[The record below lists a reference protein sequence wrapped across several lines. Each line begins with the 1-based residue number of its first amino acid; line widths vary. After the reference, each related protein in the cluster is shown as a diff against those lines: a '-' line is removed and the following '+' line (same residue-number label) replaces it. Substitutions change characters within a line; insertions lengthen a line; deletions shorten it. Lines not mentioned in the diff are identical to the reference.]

1 MQGDEAIA
9 GEGPVPENGWAARPL
24 ILAGLGLVA
33 GFVVHCILGPG
44 FHNNLTTLQA
54 SSVTGVVFVAGLA
67 GFTLERR
74 LWWWSLLFA
83 AALALVGA
91 LVVAWNGTPED
102 WSVGEGWRMVSLLLA
117 VAVAAPLFQAAR
129 DEGARRFPYESV
141 HDHAWTNVV
150 LWFACWVFVAI
161 VFALAW
167 LLALLFDLIKIDFLK
182 ELLEKD
188 WFWRALIGLA
198 FGAALGL
205 LREHDGVVRLLQ
217 RVVAMVLAVLAPVLA
232 VGLVL
237 FVLALPF
244 TGLNALW
251 EATKSTTPILLF
263 CIAGALVLA
272 NAVIG
277 NAPDQERRFP
287 MLRYGAMGLA
297 AVMLP
302 LAVLATIAISLR
314 TGQYGFTPQRL
325 WAIVFVAL
333 ACLWGA
339 AYLYALIR
347 GRLDWAAR
355 IRPLNL
361 MLAFVVCGVALVLA
375 TPLVS
380 FNAISTRDQVA
391 RLESGK
397 VTPDQ
402 FDWRALAFDFGAPG
416 RAALDRLKRSAN
428 ALYREKAIEVARAET
443 RYGVPQYD
451 EIARRNEAVTK
462 AVRILPAGTPLPLQ
476 LRDLIVWHMSC
487 GRSML
492 DGKPVVQRCT
502 LAMLPGDSE
511 ALLFEDECFVRPSLP
526 EPPIKTSVP
535 THEVAPGP
543 AVRRFPGCEFANR
556 YVRKGSDWIDAGG
569 TRTSLTSAEHATQ
582 MNAYKAG
589 KYEIRTVSRR
599 QVFVGGVPVG
609 QPFE

>member
-9 GEGPVPENGWAARPL
+9 GEGPVPENSRAARPL

-33 GFVVHCILGPG
+33 GLVVHLILGPG
-44 FHNNLTTLQA
+44 FRDNLTTLQA
-54 SSVTGVVFVAGLA
+54 SSVTGMVLVAGLT

-74 LWWWSLLFA
+74 RWWWSLLFA
-83 AALALVGA
+83 AALAVVGA

-141 HDHAWTNVV
+141 HDHAWINVV
-150 LWFACWVFVAI
+150 LWFACCVFVAI

-182 ELLEKD
+182 ELLERD

-244 TGLNALW
+244 TGLDALW

-263 CIAGALVLA
+263 CVAGALVLA

-277 NAPDQERRFP
+277 NAPEQERRFP
-287 MLRYGAMGLA
+287 LLRYGAMGLA

-339 AYLYALIR
+339 AYLYALVR

-361 MLAFVVCGVALVLA
+361 VLAFVVCGVALVLA

-380 FNAISTRDQVA
+380 FNAISTGDQVA

-397 VTPDQ
+397 VTPEQ

-416 RAALDRLKRSAN
+416 RAALKRLQASTNAIIKARAN
-428 ALYREKAIEVARAET
+428 EVASAKMRWEVRDTSEQARNRAQVTANVRMLQPGATLPEALRERMAQGYTCT
-443 RYGVPQYD
+443 REQKCGVLLID
-451 EIARRNEAVTK
+451 EKEALVLEDGCFAASK
-462 AVRILPAGTPLPLQ
+462 RPSAKESSPLPPPVRIAC
-476 LRDLIVWHMSC
+476 RDGIRFRLEN
-487 GRSML
+487 
-492 DGKPVVQRCT
+492 GKWEQGSSAR
-502 LAMLPGDSE
+502 
-511 ALLFEDECFVRPSLP
+511 
-526 EPPIKTSVP
+526 
-535 THEVAPGP
+535 
-543 AVRRFPGCEFANR
+543 AV
-556 YVRKGSDWIDAGG
+556 
-569 TRTSLTSAEHATQ
+569 SAEDDRAISDGY
-582 MNAYKAG
+582 AAG
-589 KYEIRTVSRR
+589 DIEIRTVPRR
-599 QVFVGGVPVG
+599 QVYVGGVPVG
-609 QPFE
+609 EPFE

>member
-1 MQGDEAIA
+1 MQGDEAKA
-9 GEGPVPENGWAARPL
+9 GEGPVPETGWAVRPL
-24 ILAGLGLVA
+24 ILAGVGLVA
-33 GFVVHCILGPG
+33 GFVVHLILGPG
-44 FHNNLTTLQA
+44 FHDNLTSLQA
-54 SSVTGVVFVAGLA
+54 SAVTAVVLAAGLT
-67 GFTLERR
+67 GFTIERQR
-74 LWWWSLLFA
+74 WTWSLAFA
-83 AALALVGA
+83 AVLAVVGA
-91 LVVAWNGTPED
+91 LVVAWNGTPGD

-150 LWFACWVFVAI
+150 LWCACWVFVAI
-161 VFALAW
+161 VFALSW

-182 ELLEKD
+182 QLLEKD
-188 WFWRALIGLA
+188 WFWRSLIGLA

-232 VGLVL
+232 LGLVL

-263 CIAGALVLA
+263 CVAGALVLA

-277 NAPDQERRFP
+277 NAPDQERRSP
-287 MLRYGAMGLA
+287 LLRYGAMGLA

-302 LAVLATIAISLR
+302 LAVLAAVAISLR
-314 TGQYGFTPQRL
+314 IGQYGFTPERL
-325 WAIVFVAL
+325 WAVVFVAL

-339 AYLYALIR
+339 AYLYALVR

-361 MLAFVVCGVALVLA
+361 TLAFVVCGVALMLA

-397 VTPDQ
+397 VTPEQ
-402 FDWRALAFDFGAPG
+402 FDWAALAFDFGQPG
-416 RAALDRLKRSAN
+416 REALERLRKSPDTALRRKADEAAKAGTRWDLVKHETTKEMRERRVEVSKR
-428 ALYREKAIEVARAET
+428 
-443 RYGVPQYD
+443 
-451 EIARRNEAVTK
+451 
-462 AVRILPAGTPLPLQ
+462 VRILPAGTVISQELSNAVADEYACPPT
-476 LRDLIVWHMSC
+476 MSC
-487 GRSML
+487 
-492 DGKPVVQRCT
+492 T
-502 LAMLPGDSE
+502 LFVFSRNE
-511 ALLFEDECFVRPSLP
+511 ALLFTNDCFEEKRGPTVSLNCANPDRFTQKDGKWSQSNYGPSS
-526 EPPIKTSVP
+526 EPS
-535 THEVAPGP
+535 A
-543 AVRRFPGCEFANR
+543 ANR
-556 YVRKGSDWIDAGG
+556 AA
-569 TRTSLTSAEHATQ
+569 L
-582 MNAYKAG
+582 KAG
-589 KYEIRTVSRR
+589 LAAGKIEIRTVPRR
-599 QVFVGGVPVG
+599 QAYVGGVPVG
-609 QPFE
+609 EPFE

>member
-1 MQGDEAIA
+1 MQGDEAKA
-9 GEGPVPENGWAARPL
+9 GEGPVPEGWPARPL
-24 ILAGLGLVA
+24 ILAGIGLVA
-33 GFVVHCILGPG
+33 GFVVHLILGPG
-44 FHNNLTTLQA
+44 FHDNLTTLQA
-54 SSVTGVVFVAGLA
+54 SSVTGVVLAAGLT

-74 LWWWSLLFA
+74 RWLWSLLFA

-102 WSVGEGWRMVSLLLA
+102 WSVGEGWRMISLLLA
-117 VAVAAPLFQAAR
+117 VAIAAPLFQAAR
-129 DEGARRFPYESV
+129 DEGRRRFPYESV

-150 LWFACWVFVAI
+150 LWCACLVFVGI

-167 LLALLFDLIKIDFLK
+167 LLALLFDLIKIDFLR
-182 ELLEKD
+182 ELLRKD
-188 WFWRALIGLA
+188 WFWRSLIGLA

-232 VGLVL
+232 LGLVL

-263 CIAGALVLA
+263 CVAGALILA

-277 NAPDQERRFP
+277 NAPEQERRFP
-287 MLRYGAMGLA
+287 LLRYGAMGLA

-302 LAVLATIAISLR
+302 LAVLAAVAISLR
-314 TGQYGFTPQRL
+314 IGQYGFTPERL
-325 WAIVFVAL
+325 WAVVFVAL

-361 MLAFVVCGVALVLA
+361 TLAFVVCGVALMLA

-397 VTPDQ
+397 VKPEQ
-402 FDWRALAFDFGAPG
+402 FDWAALAYDFGKPG
-416 RAALDRLKRSAN
+416 RAALTRLAASGNPAIRT
-428 ALYREKAIEVARAET
+428 KAIESAKAKS
-443 RYGVPQYD
+443 RYEVSVSDVIHPRPTFSGRYD
-451 EIARRNEAVTK
+451 
-462 AVRILPAGTPLPLQ
+462 VRPAGARIPDALKAIIAKDVCDNQDLCRVFLIDDRTAVVLGDACANLQGDKQLEANACSVDLRTYVMGPKGWDEADFKNPLSATPGMTPEEERAA
-476 LRDLIVWHMSC
+476 LRRERDAITGGQVTVRKVEMRQTFI
-487 GRSML
+487 G
-492 DGKPVVQRCT
+492 DKPV
-502 LAMLPGDSE
+502 S
-511 ALLFEDECFVRPSLP
+511 S
-526 EPPIKTSVP
+526 
-535 THEVAPGP
+535 
-543 AVRRFPGCEFANR
+543 
-556 YVRKGSDWIDAGG
+556 
-569 TRTSLTSAEHATQ
+569 
-582 MNAYKAG
+582 
-589 KYEIRTVSRR
+589 
-599 QVFVGGVPVG
+599 
-609 QPFE
+609 PFE

>member
-1 MQGDEAIA
+1 MQGDEAKA
-9 GEGPVPENGWAARPL
+9 GEGPVPETGWAVRPL
-24 ILAGLGLVA
+24 ILAGVGLVA
-33 GFVVHCILGPG
+33 GFVVHLILGPG
-44 FHNNLTTLQA
+44 FHDNLTSLQA
-54 SSVTGVVFVAGLA
+54 SEVTAVVFAAGLT
-67 GFTLERR
+67 GFTIERQR
-74 LWWWSLLFA
+74 WWWSLLFA
-83 AALALVGA
+83 AVLAVVGA
-91 LVVAWNGTPED
+91 LVVAWNGTPGD

-150 LWFACWVFVAI
+150 LWCACWVFVAI
-161 VFALAW
+161 VFALSW
-167 LLALLFDLIKIDFLK
+167 LLAMLFDLIKIDFLK

-188 WFWRALIGLA
+188 WFWRSLIGLA

-232 VGLVL
+232 LGLVL

-263 CIAGALVLA
+263 CVAGALVLA

-277 NAPDQERRFP
+277 NAPDQERRSP
-287 MLRYGAMGLA
+287 LLRYGAMGLA

-302 LAVLATIAISLR
+302 LAVLAAVAISLR
-314 TGQYGFTPQRL
+314 IGQYGFTPERL
-325 WAIVFVAL
+325 WAVVFVAL

-361 MLAFVVCGVALVLA
+361 TLAFVVCGVALVLA

-397 VTPDQ
+397 VTPEQ

-416 RAALDRLKRSAN
+416 RAALKKLQASTN
-428 ALYREKAIEVARAET
+428 PVIKARATEVAAAKLRWDVKDISRQTQQRAAVAANTRVLPQGAALPEALRDAIAEGHVCARGQKCSVLLVSGTEALVFQETCFAAPKPAPTPTSTPAMPIAVEVET
-443 RYGVPQYD
+443 RGFGC
-451 EIARRNEAVTK
+451 RG
-462 AVRILPAGTPLPLQ
+462 GTPY
-476 LRDLIVWHMSC
+476 R
-487 GRSML
+487 L
-492 DGKPVVQRCT
+492 DGEKWQLGSSSPAFNQDE
-502 LAMLPGDSE
+502 LGAM
-511 ALLFEDECFVRPSLP
+511 A
-526 EPPIKTSVP
+526 
-535 THEVAPGP
+535 
-543 AVRRFPGCEFANR
+543 
-556 YVRKGSDWIDAGG
+556 AGY
-569 TRTSLTSAEHATQ
+569 A
-582 MNAYKAG
+582 AG
-589 KYEIRTVSRR
+589 NIEIRTVTRR
-599 QVFVGGVPVG
+599 QVHIGGVPVG
-609 QPFE
+609 DPFE

>member
-1 MQGDEAIA
+1 MMVDEI
-9 GEGPVPENGWAARPL
+9 ENEEAAVQPGWTARPL

-33 GFVVHCILGPG
+33 GLVVHLILGPG
-44 FHNNLTTLQA
+44 FHNNLSTLQA
-54 SSVTGVVFVAGLA
+54 ASVTAVVLGAGLT

-74 LWWWSLLFA
+74 RWWWSLVFA
-83 AALALVGA
+83 AALAVVGA

-117 VAVAAPLFQAAR
+117 VAIAAPLFQAAR

-161 VFALAW
+161 VFALSW

-188 WFWRALIGLA
+188 WFWRSLLGLA

-232 VGLVL
+232 IGLVL

-263 CIAGALVLA
+263 CVAGALVLA

-287 MLRYGAMGLA
+287 LLRYGAMGLA

-339 AYLYALIR
+339 AYLVALVR

-355 IRPLNL
+355 VRPLNL
-361 MLAFVVCGVALVLA
+361 ALAFVVCGVALVLA
-375 TPLVS
+375 TPIVS
-380 FNAISTRDQVA
+380 FNAISTRDQMA

-397 VTPDQ
+397 VTPEQ

-416 RAALDRLKRSAN
+416 RAALKKLQGSAN
-428 ALYREKAIEVARAET
+428 ATIKARANEVASAKMRWDVKDGGELARKRAAVTSNVRMLQPGARLPDGLREQIAQGYECTRQQKCSVLLLSDREALVFDDGCFAASKRAATET
-443 RYGVPQYD
+443 PPPPIRIACRDGVRYRYD
-451 EIARRNEAVTK
+451 ERKWERGPVSRAATVEQDRMIA
-462 AVRILPAGTPLPLQ
+462 AGY
-476 LRDLIVWHMSC
+476 
-487 GRSML
+487 
-492 DGKPVVQRCT
+492 
-502 LAMLPGDSE
+502 A
-511 ALLFEDECFVRPSLP
+511 
-526 EPPIKTSVP
+526 
-535 THEVAPGP
+535 
-543 AVRRFPGCEFANR
+543 
-556 YVRKGSDWIDAGG
+556 
-569 TRTSLTSAEHATQ
+569 
-582 MNAYKAG
+582 AG
-589 KYEIRTVSRR
+589 KVEIRTVPSR
-599 QVFVGGVPVG
+599 QVFVGGMPVG
-609 QPFE
+609 DPFE

>member
-1 MQGDEAIA
+1 MQGDEAKA
-9 GEGPVPENGWAARPL
+9 GEGPVPEGWTARPL
-24 ILAGLGLVA
+24 ILAGVGLVA
-33 GFVVHCILGPG
+33 GFVVHLILGPG
-44 FHNNLTTLQA
+44 FHDNLTSLQA
-54 SSVTGVVFVAGLA
+54 SAITAVVLAAGLT
-67 GFTLERR
+67 GFTIERQR
-74 LWWWSLLFA
+74 WTWSLAFA
-83 AALALVGA
+83 AVLAVVGA

-150 LWFACWVFVAI
+150 LWCACWVFVAI
-161 VFALAW
+161 VFALSW

-182 ELLEKD
+182 QLLEKD
-188 WFWRALIGLA
+188 WFWRSLIGLA

-232 VGLVL
+232 LGLVL

-263 CIAGALVLA
+263 CVAGALVLA

-277 NAPDQERRFP
+277 NAPEQERRFP
-287 MLRYGAMGLA
+287 LLRYGAMGLA

-302 LAVLATIAISLR
+302 LAVLAAVAISLR
-314 TGQYGFTPQRL
+314 IGQYGFTPERL
-325 WAIVFVAL
+325 WAVVFVAL

-361 MLAFVVCGVALVLA
+361 TLAFVVCGVALVLA

-391 RLESGK
+391 RLESGR
-397 VTPDQ
+397 TPAVK
-402 FDWRALAFDFGAPG
+402 FDWAALAFDFGKPG
-416 RAALDRLKRSAN
+416 RAALQRLAASGNPLFRA
-428 ALYREKAIEVARAET
+428 RAIEVVKAPNRWVVEHGDT
-443 RYGVPQYD
+443 RIRLR
-451 EIARRNEAVTK
+451 EELTK
-462 AVRILPAGTPLPLQ
+462 RLRILPKGAQLPPE
-476 LRDLIVWHMSC
+476 LRDQISASAAC
-487 GRSML
+487 TG
-492 DGKPVVQRCT
+492 GFTCT
-502 LAMLPGDSE
+502 LVFIGTE
-511 ALLFEDECFVRPSLP
+511 ALLFKDVCFKPSSTRP
-526 EPPIKTSVP
+526 VGR
-535 THEVAPGP
+535 HENIRAFKVIDYCRVEARYALANGKWGP
-543 AVRRFPGCEFANR
+543 ATWPQTANSQLEKAER
-556 YVRKGSDWIDAGG
+556 AKGYAAG
-569 TRTSLTSAEHATQ
+569 RI
-582 MNAYKAG
+582 
-589 KYEIRTVSRR
+589 EIRPVQRR
-599 QVFVGGVPVG
+599 QAFVGGVPVG
-609 QPFE
+609 EAFE

>member
-9 GEGPVPENGWAARPL
+9 GEGPAPENGWGVRPL

-33 GFVVHCILGPG
+33 GLAVHLILGPG
-44 FHNNLTTLQA
+44 FHDNLTTLQA
-54 SSVTGVVFVAGLA
+54 SSVTGVVFAAGLT

-83 AALALVGA
+83 AVLAVVGA

-150 LWFACWVFVAI
+150 LWFACCVFVAI

-232 VGLVL
+232 AGLVL

-277 NAPDQERRFP
+277 NASEQERRFP
-287 MLRYGAMGLA
+287 LLRFGAMGLA

-339 AYLYALIR
+339 AYLYALVR

-355 IRPLNL
+355 VRPLNL
-361 MLAFVVCGVALVLA
+361 MLAFVVCGVALALA

-397 VTPDQ
+397 VTPEQ

-416 RAALDRLKRSAN
+416 RAALKRLQASAN
-428 ALYREKAIEVARAET
+428 ATIKARANEVAKAERRWDVKDTSEQTRQRAEVAANT
-443 RYGVPQYD
+443 RVLPSGAVLPEGLRDAIAQSYGCDARHKCAVLLISEKEALVLRDDCFEVPEPSAIDAQAKLPGPLRYDCRDGSHYHLGDGKWEQGRADRIATSD
-451 EIARRNEAVTK
+451 EIRA
-462 AVRILPAGTPLPLQ
+462 ISAGY
-476 LRDLIVWHMSC
+476 
-487 GRSML
+487 
-492 DGKPVVQRCT
+492 
-502 LAMLPGDSE
+502 A
-511 ALLFEDECFVRPSLP
+511 
-526 EPPIKTSVP
+526 
-535 THEVAPGP
+535 
-543 AVRRFPGCEFANR
+543 
-556 YVRKGSDWIDAGG
+556 
-569 TRTSLTSAEHATQ
+569 
-582 MNAYKAG
+582 AG
-589 KYEIRTVSRR
+589 KVEIRTVPRR
-599 QVFVGGVPVG
+599 QAFIGGVPVG
-609 QPFE
+609 EPFE

>member
-1 MQGDEAIA
+1 MQGDEAM
-9 GEGPVPENGWAARPL
+9 EKDWTARPL
-24 ILAGLGLVA
+24 ILAGIGLVA
-33 GFVVHCILGPG
+33 GLVVHFILGPG
-44 FHNNLTTLQA
+44 FHNNLTTMQA
-54 SSVTGVVFVAGLA
+54 ASVTAAVFAAGLT
-67 GFTLERR
+67 GFTVERR
-74 LWWWSLLFA
+74 RWLWSLLFSA
-83 AALALVGA
+83 GLAVVAA

-232 VGLVL
+232 IGLVL

-263 CIAGALVLA
+263 CVLGALVLA

-277 NAPDQERRFP
+277 NASDQERRSP
-287 MLRYGAMGLA
+287 LLRYGAMGLA

-314 TGQYGFTPQRL
+314 TGQYGFTPERL

-339 AYLYALIR
+339 AYLYALVR
-347 GRLDWAAR
+347 GRLDWAVR
-355 IRPLNL
+355 VRPLNL
-361 MLAFVVCGVALVLA
+361 TLAFMVCGVALVLA

-380 FNAISTRDQVA
+380 FNAISTRDQLA

-397 VTPDQ
+397 VTPEQ

-416 RAALDRLKRSAN
+416 RAALKRLQASASP
-428 ALYREKAIEVARAET
+428 AIRAKASEVARAKSPWDVEHSD
-443 RYGVPQYD
+443 RVAGS
-451 EIARRNEAVTK
+451 RRDVVANT
-462 AVRILPAGTPLPLQ
+462 RILPQGAVLPEG
-476 LRDLIVWHMSC
+476 LRDAIARQGSCTRVSACTLLIAGPGQAFLLQSNCYPQPKAEQSSARFYTC
-487 GRSML
+487 GDGTRFVL
-492 DGKPVVQRCT
+492 DNAEWKLASAVGKPP
-502 LAMLPGDSE
+502 ADAA
-511 ALLFEDECFVRPSLP
+511 AL
-526 EPPIKTSVP
+526 
-535 THEVAPGP
+535 H
-543 AVRRFPGCEFANR
+543 
-556 YVRKGSDWIDAGG
+556 AGY
-569 TRTSLTSAEHATQ
+569 A
-582 MNAYKAG
+582 AG
-589 KYEIRTVSRR
+589 KIEVRTIPSRR
-599 QVFVGGVPVG
+599 LFVGGVPVG
-609 QPFE
+609 DPFE

>member
-1 MQGDEAIA
+1 
-9 GEGPVPENGWAARPL
+9 
-24 ILAGLGLVA
+24 
-33 GFVVHCILGPG
+33 
-44 FHNNLTTLQA
+44 
-54 SSVTGVVFVAGLA
+54 
-67 GFTLERR
+67 
-74 LWWWSLLFA
+74 
-83 AALALVGA
+83 
-91 LVVAWNGTPED
+91 VAWNGTPED

-263 CIAGALVLA
+263 CVAGALVLA

-287 MLRYGAMGLA
+287 LLRYGAMGLA

-339 AYLYALIR
+339 AYLYALVR

-416 RAALDRLKRSAN
+416 RNALKKLQGSAN
-428 ALYREKAIEVARAET
+428 ATVKARANEVASAKMRWDVRDTSEQARKRAQITANVRMLQPGASLPEGLRERMAQGYDCT
-443 RYGVPQYD
+443 GDHRCGVLLTG
-451 EIARRNEAVTK
+451 E
-462 AVRILPAGTPLPLQ
+462 
-476 LRDLIVWHMSC
+476 
-487 GRSML
+487 
-492 DGKPVVQRCT
+492 
-502 LAMLPGDSE
+502 SE
-511 ALLFEDECFVRPSLP
+511 ALVFDDGCFATPKPTAKASPPPPPVRMVCREATRYRFQDGKWEQGSSARAVSTEDDQA
-526 EPPIKTSVP
+526 IITGY
-535 THEVAPGP
+535 A
-543 AVRRFPGCEFANR
+543 
-556 YVRKGSDWIDAGG
+556 
-569 TRTSLTSAEHATQ
+569 
-582 MNAYKAG
+582 AG
-589 KYEIRTVSRR
+589 KVEIRTVPRR
-599 QVFVGGVPVG
+599 QVYIGGVPVG
-609 QPFE
+609 EPFE

>member
-9 GEGPVPENGWAARPL
+9 GEGPVPENGWAMRPL

-54 SSVTGVVFVAGLA
+54 SSVTGVVLAAGLT

-83 AALALVGA
+83 AALAAVGA

-129 DEGARRFPYESV
+129 DEGTRRFPYESV

-188 WFWRALIGLA
+188 WFWRSLIGLA

-263 CIAGALVLA
+263 CVAGALVLA

-287 MLRYGAMGLA
+287 LLRYGAMGLA

-302 LAVLATIAISLR
+302 LAVLAAVAIGLR
-314 TGQYGFTPQRL
+314 IGQYGFTPERL
-325 WAIVFVAL
+325 WAVVFVAL

-339 AYLYALIR
+339 AYLFALVR
-347 GRLDWAAR
+347 GRMDWAAR

-416 RAALDRLKRSAN
+416 RAALKRLQGSAN
-428 ALYREKAIEVARAET
+428 ATIKARANEVASAKMRWDVRDTSEQARNRAQVTANVRMLQHGAALPEALHERMAQGYICT
-443 RYGVPQYD
+443 REQKCGV
-451 EIARRNEAVTK
+451 
-462 AVRILPAGTPLPLQ
+462 L
-476 LRDLIVWHMSC
+476 LI
-487 GRSML
+487 GE
-492 DGKPVVQRCT
+492 
-502 LAMLPGDSE
+502 SE
-511 ALLFEDECFVRPSLP
+511 ALVFEDSCFAAPKPTAKAPSSPPLPVGIACRDGVRYRLENGKWEQGSSPR
-526 EPPIKTSVP
+526 
-535 THEVAPGP
+535 A
-543 AVRRFPGCEFANR
+543 
-556 YVRKGSDWIDAGG
+556 KGAQDDQAISDGYAAG
-569 TRTSLTSAEHATQ
+569 Q
-582 MNAYKAG
+582 I
-589 KYEIRTVSRR
+589 EIRTVPRR
-599 QVFVGGVPVG
+599 QVYIGGVPVG
-609 QPFE
+609 EPFE

>member
-1 MQGDEAIA
+1 MQGDETMAK
-9 GEGPVPENGWAARPL
+9 EGPAPETDWPVRPL
-24 ILAGLGLVA
+24 ILAGIGFAAGLL
-33 GFVVHCILGPG
+33 VHLILGSG

-54 SSVTGVVFVAGLA
+54 SSVTAVVLAAGLT

-83 AALALVGA
+83 AGLSVVGA

-102 WSVGEGWRMVSLLLA
+102 WSVGEGWRMISLLLA
-117 VAVAAPLFQAAR
+117 VAIAAPLFQAAR
-129 DEGARRFPYESV
+129 DEGARRFPYPVV

-150 LWFACWVFVAI
+150 LWAACCVFVAI

-188 WFWRALIGLA
+188 WFWRSLIGLA

-263 CIAGALVLA
+263 CVAGALVLA

-277 NAPDQERRFP
+277 NAPEQERRFP
-287 MLRYGAMGLA
+287 LLRYGAMGLA
-297 AVMLP
+297 AAMLP

-339 AYLYALIR
+339 AYLLALVR

-397 VTPDQ
+397 VTPEQ

-416 RAALDRLKRSAN
+416 RAALKKLQGSAN
-428 ALYREKAIEVARAET
+428 ATIKARANEVAKAEMRWDVKDTSELSRLRADVTANARMLQPGASLPEGLRERMAQGNSCT
-443 RYGVPQYD
+443 REQKCGVLLLG
-451 EIARRNEAVTK
+451 E
-462 AVRILPAGTPLPLQ
+462 
-476 LRDLIVWHMSC
+476 
-487 GRSML
+487 
-492 DGKPVVQRCT
+492 
-502 LAMLPGDSE
+502 SE
-511 ALLFEDECFVRPSLP
+511 ALVLDDGCFAAPRQPPAKESQPVRIACR
-526 EPPIKTSVP
+526 EGVRYRYAEGKWEQDTSGR
-535 THEVAPGP
+535 APRLEEERAIVSGY
-543 AVRRFPGCEFANR
+543 A
-556 YVRKGSDWIDAGG
+556 
-569 TRTSLTSAEHATQ
+569 
-582 MNAYKAG
+582 AG
-589 KYEIRTVSRR
+589 KVEIRTVPRR
-599 QVFVGGVPVG
+599 QVYVGGVPVG
-609 QPFE
+609 DPFE

>member
-1 MQGDEAIA
+1 
-9 GEGPVPENGWAARPL
+9 
-24 ILAGLGLVA
+24 
-33 GFVVHCILGPG
+33 
-44 FHNNLTTLQA
+44 
-54 SSVTGVVFVAGLA
+54 
-67 GFTLERR
+67 
-74 LWWWSLLFA
+74 
-83 AALALVGA
+83 
-91 LVVAWNGTPED
+91 
-102 WSVGEGWRMVSLLLA
+102 MVSLLLA

-150 LWFACWVFVAI
+150 LWFACWVFVGI

-188 WFWRALIGLA
+188 WFWRSLIGLA

-232 VGLVL
+232 AGLVL

-244 TGLNALW
+244 TGLDALW

-263 CIAGALVLA
+263 CVAGALVLA

-287 MLRYGAMGLA
+287 LLRYGAMGLA

-302 LAVLATIAISLR
+302 LAVLATVAISLR

-339 AYLYALIR
+339 GYWVALVR
-347 GRLDWAAR
+347 GRMDWAAR
-355 IRPLNL
+355 VRPINL
-361 MLAFVVCGVALVLA
+361 ALAFLVCGVALVLA

-380 FNAISTRDQVA
+380 FNAISTRDQLA

-416 RAALDRLKRSAN
+416 RAALKKLQGSAN
-428 ALYREKAIEVARAET
+428 ATIKARATDVAKAEYRGAIEDRGTDARQRTEVAANTRVLPVGRA
-443 RYGVPQYD
+443 
-451 EIARRNEAVTK
+451 
-462 AVRILPAGTPLPLQ
+462 LPEG
-476 LRDLIVWHMSC
+476 LRDAIAQDYICIRDLKCTVLLANDGEALVFRDHCFAAPRPVPTPSATPGQPPAPAPRLQICSE
-487 GRSML
+487 GQRFRL
-492 DGKPVVQRCT
+492 DGGKWQ
-502 LAMLPGDSE
+502 
-511 ALLFEDECFVRPSLP
+511 
-526 EPPIKTSVP
+526 
-535 THEVAPGP
+535 VAPASRMVTAEELG
-543 AVRRFPGCEFANR
+543 AIASS
-556 YVRKGSDWIDAGG
+556 YAAGG
-569 TRTSLTSAEHATQ
+569 I
-582 MNAYKAG
+582 
-589 KYEIRTVSRR
+589 EIRTVPRR
-599 QVFVGGVPVG
+599 QTYVGGIPVG
-609 QPFE
+609 EPFE

>member
-1 MQGDEAIA
+1 MQRDEAKA
-9 GEGPVPENGWAARPL
+9 SEGPVPDEGWTARPP
-24 ILAGLGLVA
+24 ILAGIGLVA
-33 GFVVHCILGPG
+33 GFAVHLILGPG
-44 FHNNLTTLQA
+44 FHDNLTTLQA
-54 SSVTGVVFVAGLA
+54 SAVTAVVLAAGLA
-67 GFTLERR
+67 GFTLERQR
-74 LWWWSLLFA
+74 RVWSLLFA
-83 AALALVGA
+83 AALAAVGA
-91 LVVAWNGTPED
+91 LVVAWNGAPED

-150 LWFACWVFVAI
+150 LWCACWVFVAI
-161 VFALAW
+161 VFALSW
-167 LLALLFDLIKIDFLK
+167 LLAMLFDLIKIDFLK

-188 WFWRALIGLA
+188 WFWRSLIGLA

-232 VGLVL
+232 IGLVL

-244 TGLNALW
+244 TGLDALW

-287 MLRYGAMGLA
+287 LLRYGAMGLA

-339 AYLYALIR
+339 AYLLALVR

-355 IRPLNL
+355 VRPMNL
-361 MLAFVVCGVALVLA
+361 ALAFMVCGVALVLA
-375 TPLVS
+375 TPIVS

-391 RLESGK
+391 RLVSGK
-397 VTPDQ
+397 VTPEQ
-402 FDWRALAFDFGAPG
+402 FDWRALAFDFGKPG
-416 RAALDRLKRSAN
+416 RDALKTLQGSAN
-428 ALYREKAIEVARAET
+428 ATIKARANDVAKAEYRGAVEDTSDDARQRTEVAANTRVLPTGRA
-443 RYGVPQYD
+443 
-451 EIARRNEAVTK
+451 
-462 AVRILPAGTPLPLQ
+462 LPEG
-476 LRDLIVWHMSC
+476 LRDAIAQGYNCVRDL
-487 GRSML
+487 
-492 DGKPVVQRCT
+492 KCT
-502 LAMLPGDSE
+502 VLLVNEGE
-511 ALLFEDECFVRPSLP
+511 ALVFKDNCF
-526 EPPIKTSVP
+526 
-535 THEVAPGP
+535 VAPGP
-543 AVRRFPGCEFANR
+543 APTPSAAAGQPPAPAPRLFTCSEGQRFRLDGDKWQVAPDSRMVTAEELRAIAAA
-556 YVRKGSDWIDAGG
+556 YAAG
-569 TRTSLTSAEHATQ
+569 AV
-582 MNAYKAG
+582 
-589 KYEIRTVSRR
+589 EIRTVPRR
-599 QVFVGGVPVG
+599 QAYVGGVPVG
-609 QPFE
+609 DPFE